1 MLRLTDA
8 ALLDSEKTRIV
19 DGGYLVCVAKSVR
32 TGIQDYLGSEVDK
45 PEMKV
50 VRVYRPPSEVFSKDS
65 LQSFSHAPITDDH
78 PSVMVTAD
86 NWADLAKG
94 EVSTAAKQEGEWV
107 SLPLILKDSRLIS
120 DVQAGKRQLSA
131 GYLCEL
137 DWTPGVTPSGEAY
150 DAVQT
155 NIRINHL
162 AVVDRARAGDG
173 ASIRDSGA
181 GVWGASPLTSKLD
194 NQGGSL
200 MTGTVLQKV
209 MIDGLT
215 IETTDQGAQAINKL
229 QNQLKDAGAALAKAD
244 SDLSEEK
251 KEKMK
256 ALAKKDEEIADLKS
270 KVLDDAALD
279 AAATARG
286 DLVAKAKA
294 VCADVKTDG
303 VSSAVIKKTVV
314 DTMDSA
320 IAPKLLGKDANYVEA
335 YYDAAFDRLTE
346 EAKDGANLQSALTR
360 PVIAADSR
368 QVSGAAKQQ
377 AAFDAS
383 VADLNGWRNKKA

>member
-1 MLRLTDA
+1 MLQLKDT
-8 ALLDSEKTRIV
+8 ALLDSEKTRII
-19 DGGYLVCVAKSVR
+19 DGGYMVCVAKSVR
-32 TGIQDYLGSEVDK
+32 TGIQDYLGREVERPDL
-45 PEMKV
+45 KV
-50 VRVYRPPSEVFSKDS
+50 VRVYRPPSEVFSDAS
-65 LQSFSHAPITDDH
+65 LQSFSHAPITDNH

-94 EVSTAAKQEGEWV
+94 EVSTAAKKDGEWV

-120 DVQAGKRQLSA
+120 DVQSGKRQLSA

-137 DWTPGVTPSGEAY
+137 DWTPGVTPTGEAY

-162 AVVDRARAGDG
+162 AVVDRARAGEG
-173 ASIRDSGA
+173 ASVPLGDSR
-181 GVWGASPLTSKLD
+181 VWGDNPSTSTVD

-215 IETTDQGAQAINKL
+215 IETTDQGAQAITKL
-229 QNQLKDAGAALAKAD
+229 QKQLGDAGTALAKAD
-244 SDLSEEK
+244 SDLAEEK
-251 KEKMK
+251 KAKLKE
-256 ALAKKDEEIADLKS
+256 LAKKDEEIADLKS
-270 KVLDDAALD
+270 KVLDEAAMD

-294 VCADVKTDG
+294 ICADVKTDG

-314 DTMDSA
+314 DTMDSS
-320 IAPKLLGKDANYVEA
+320 IATKLAGKDSIYVAA

-346 EAKDGANLQSALTR
+346 EVKDGEQLQSVLTR
-360 PVIAADSR
+360 PVLDSR
-368 QVSGAAKQQ
+368 QPSGAAKQQ

-383 VADLNGWRNKKA
+383 VEDLNAWRNPKKA